1 MSEPLKLRVLRKV
14 EGLDERTYNYFV
26 GTKDLVAGQFVKADS
41 SWDDWATQELIK
53 ATVGWAVATPEGEV
67 LAEFKTGVEATNAAL
82 GAKIDI
88 KRSVSLDSKPA
99 VEEVVEAKPE
109 VQKTKKKA

>member
-1 MSEPLKLRVLRKV
+1 MSEALKLQVVRKV

-26 GTKDLVAGQFVKADS
+26 GTKDLIGGQFVKADS

-53 ATVGWAVATPEGEV
+53 ATIGWAVATPDGEI
-67 LAEFKTGVEATNAAL
+67 LAEFKTGTEATKAAL

-88 KRSVSLDSKPA
+88 KRSVSLDPTP
-99 VEEVVEAKPE
+99 VEAAAEEP
-109 VQKTKKKA
+109 VAPKTKKKA